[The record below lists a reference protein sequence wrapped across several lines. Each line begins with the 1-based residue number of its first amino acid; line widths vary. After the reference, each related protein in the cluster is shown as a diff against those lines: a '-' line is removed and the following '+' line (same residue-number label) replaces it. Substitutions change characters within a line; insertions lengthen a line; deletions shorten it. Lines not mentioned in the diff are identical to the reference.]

1 MAKQIKVH
9 TFDDVIAQL
18 KEKQEALDAKLAA
31 MTPKERAE
39 WDKEQAIREQETE
52 EILKK
57 LRGPGFFEA
66 KF

>member
-1 MAKQIKVH
+1 VLAE
-9 TFDDVIAQL
+9 L
-18 KEKQEALDAKLAA
+18 KEKQEALNAKLAA
-31 MTPKERAE
+31 MTPEERAE

>member
-1 MAKQIKVH
+1 MAKVIKAL
-9 TFDDVIAQL
+9 TFNDVLAEL
-18 KEKQEALDAKLAA
+18 KEKQEALNAKLAA
-31 MTPKERAE
+31 MTPEERTE